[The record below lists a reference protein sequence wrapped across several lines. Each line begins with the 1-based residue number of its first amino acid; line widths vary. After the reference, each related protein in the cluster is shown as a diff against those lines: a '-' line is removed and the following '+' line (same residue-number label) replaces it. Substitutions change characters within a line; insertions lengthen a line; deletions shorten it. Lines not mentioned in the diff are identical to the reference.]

1 VSKLLEAEMQKLVH
15 MEERLQQRVV
25 GQEEA
30 VRAVSNAVRRA
41 RSGLQ
46 DPNRPIGS
54 FLFAGPTGVGKT
66 ELSRALAE
74 FLFDDEQAMV
84 RLDMSE
90 YMEKHSVSRLIG
102 APPGYVG
109 YDEGGQLT
117 EAVRRKPYTV
127 VLFDEIEKAHRDV
140 FNILLQVLDDGR
152 LTDGQGRTVDFR
164 NTVVILTSNLG
175 SQHVTGEDQE
185 KEDKRV
191 REAIRAEL
199 RPELLNRID
208 EIVVFHS
215 LQRKELGRIVEIQ
228 LARLSKLLA
237 DKNLSLE
244 LTDRAKEAVG
254 KAGYDPV
261 YGARPLKRAIQR
273 LVLDPLAVKVLQGD
287 YRPGDTIRV
296 DADASDDVLTFA
308 RAEPGQ
314 SATLH

>member
-1 VSKLLEAEMQKLVH
+1 MQKLVH
-15 MEERLQQRVV
+15 MEERLRERVV

-66 ELSRALAE
+66 ELARALAE

-90 YMEKHSVSRLIG
+90 YMEKHSVARLIG

-117 EAVRRKPYTV
+117 EAVRRRPYTV

-140 FNILLQVLDDGR
+140 FNVLLQILDDGR

-164 NTVVILTSNLG
+164 NTVIILTSNLG
-175 SQHVTGEDQE
+175 SQHLTGGEHE
-185 KEDKRV
+185 TEEKRV
-191 REAIRAEL
+191 REASRAEL

-215 LQRKELGRIVEIQ
+215 LGREELARIVEIQ
-228 LARLSKLLA
+228 LGRLSKLLA
-237 DKNLSLE
+237 DKQLKLE
-244 LTDRAKEAVG
+244 LTDRAKQAVG

-261 YGARPLKRAIQR
+261 YGARPLKRALQR
-273 LVLDPLAVKVLQGD
+273 MVLDPLAMKVLQGD
-287 YRPGDTIRV
+287 FRPGDTVRV
-296 DADASDDVLTFA
+296 DASASNDLLSFSRVNGA
-308 RAEPGQ
+308 RGKEAAAPV
-314 SATLH
+314 H